1 MFDQGGKRGRRFEN
15 FFISSSLM
23 ALRNL
28 VAACRIVCEFVGGS
42 KIGRRWG
49 SPIEVVFVSDPL
61 DTRLAPKF
69 FPRSYCDKITSKDL
83 WIPSRSRSA
92 SKSNVLLLVKHPTLK
107 FFLYNNSWITSGVFS
122 KIPKIAVSA
131 MAKKSV

>member
-1 MFDQGGKRGRRFEN
+1 MFDQGRKRGRPFEN
-15 FFISSSLM
+15 FHLVYLM

-49 SPIEVVFVSDPL
+49 LPIEVVFVSDPL

-83 WIPSRSRSA
+83 WIPITLQISIKIECSVA
-92 SKSNVLLLVKHPTLK
+92 SE
-107 FFLYNNSWITSGVFS
+107 TSYPQNFY
-122 KIPKIAVSA
+122 I
-131 MAKKSV
+131 